1 MLRGRVELRLRA
13 NRLPL
18 RPMNTLLHDLRHSLR
33 LLRRTP
39 GFSVV
44 AIAILT
50 LGIGANTAV
59 FSLVNSLVLQPRQ
72 GRIDSAVGVF
82 SRSRVKADDYHDFS
96 YPQYLD
102 VRDRSGVFESLMAH
116 TFTTVGIREGD
127 RTRSSFA
134 AVVSANYFSTLGVPL
149 AQGRSFTS

>member
-1 MLRGRVELRLRA
+1 MLRGRVELRLPA

-39 GFSVV
+39 GFSLV

-59 FSLVNSLVLQPRQ
+59 FSLVNALVLQPRQ
-72 GRIDSAVGVF
+72 GRVDAAVGVF
-82 SRSRVKADDYHDFS
+82 SRSRVKAEEYHDFS

-102 VRDRSGVFESLMAH
+102 LRDHGGVFDSLMAH
-116 TFTTVGIREGD
+116 TFTTVGVREGE

-134 AVVSANYFSTLGVPL
+134 AVVSSNYFSTLGIPL
-149 AQGRSFTS
+149 TAGRA